1 MKYDLLNK
9 EDIRAFNGKVD
20 YCLLKG
26 FRVELK
32 HLKNSRT
39 VKQNASLHKFFMII
53 SDELNELGME
63 YIYFGLKGAEISL
76 RYTPDLVKMFFW
88 KPIQVALFDFDS
100 TTKLTT
106 EQMNQI
112 IDVIVKFF
120 GDKGII
126 VEFPSEESYNKNNF
140 DN

>member
-1 MKYDLLNK
+1 
-9 EDIRAFNGKVD
+9 
-20 YCLLKG
+20 
-26 FRVELK
+26 
-32 HLKNSRT
+32 
-39 VKQNASLHKFFMII
+39 MII
-53 SDELNELGME
+53 SEQLNELGME

-76 RYTPDLVKMFFW
+76 RYTPELVKMFFW

-112 IDVIVKFF
+112 IDVIIKFF